1 MPPMAT
7 MITRRTALAA
17 TASLIPLLR
26 ASATNTAKND
36 RISAAQ
42 PRLAA
47 LEARIGGRLGVGV
60 LDTADDALLGY
71 RADERFPM
79 SSTCNVLA
87 VASVLKR
94 VDEGQEQPDRLVPY
108 KASDLAQGDAPVTTA
123 HLRAGGMM
131 VLDLCAAAIQWSD
144 ETAANLLLRSVGGPA
159 GVTRYLRSL
168 GDAVTR
174 LDRAE
179 PGSGEAAPVDGRR
192 TTSPEAM
199 VRDLRRILLS
209 RGLTQPQRLY
219 IWSWMLEGKLGGQRL
234 RAGIPASWQIG
245 DQTGTAR
252 HGTVNVVAFLMPP
265 RRPPLLAAIY
275 MAEAKAPAAVCDAA
289 HAAVGRIIVDTL

>member
-1 MPPMAT
+1 
-7 MITRRTALAA
+7 MITRRTAIAA
-17 TASLIPLLR
+17 TVNFIPFLR
-26 ASATNTAKND
+26 ADAANTAKND
-36 RISAAQ
+36 RIRAVK
-42 PRLAA
+42 PLLAA
-47 LEARIGGRLGVGV
+47 VEARIGGRLGVGV

-79 SSTCNVLA
+79 FSTCNVLT

-94 VDEGQEQPDRLVPY
+94 VDDGKEQPDRLVPY
-108 KASDLAQGDAPVTTA
+108 KASDLVQGSPVTTA
-123 HLRAGGMM
+123 HLAAGGMM

-144 ETAANLLLRSVGGPA
+144 EAAANLLLRSLGGPP
-159 GVTRYLRSL
+159 GVTRYVRSL
-168 GDAVTR
+168 GDTVTQ

-179 PGSGEAAPVDGRR
+179 PGLDEAAPVNALC

-219 IWSWMLEGKLGGQRL
+219 IWSWMLEAKLGGKRL

-245 DQTGTAR
+245 DLTGTGG
-252 HGTVNVVAFLMPP
+252 HGTVNVTAFLMPP

-275 MAEAKAPAAVCDAA
+275 MTETKAPAADCDAA
-289 HAAVGRIIVDTL
+289 HAEIGRIIVETL